1 MENKELNLNELENAA
16 GGAGSKKEKAG
27 GSPTPLPYKE
37 GYKSY
42 KITATD
48 TMIRIANRF
57 NTTVDDLMRVNAQW
71 IKNKS
76 LIMTG
81 YYMYVPENK

>member
-16 GGAGSKKEKAG
+16 GGATGKTERAG
-27 GSPTPLPYKE
+27 GSPTPLPAKT
-37 GYKSY
+37 GYKNY

-57 NTTVDDLMRVNAQW
+57 HTTVDELMKVNSKW

>member
-1 MENKELNLNELENAA
+1 MENNELNLNELEEAA
-16 GGAGSKKEKAG
+16 GGKGGTEKAG
-27 GSPTPLPYKE
+27 GSPTPLPPKK
-37 GYKSY
+37 GYKNY
-42 KITATD
+42 QITSTD

-57 NTTVDDLMRVNAQW
+57 DTTVDALMKVNSKW

-81 YYMYVPENK
+81 YYMYVPNK

>member
-1 MENKELNLNELENAA
+1 
-16 GGAGSKKEKAG
+16 
-27 GSPTPLPYKE
+27 
-37 GYKSY
+37 
-42 KITATD
+42 
-48 TMIRIANRF
+48 MIRIANRF
-57 NTTVDDLMRVNAQW
+57 HTTVDELMKVNSKW

>member
-1 MENKELNLNELENAA
+1 MENKELNLNELEAAA
-16 GGAGSKKEKAG
+16 GGASSKTEKAG
-27 GSPTPLPYKE
+27 GSPKPLPAKA
-37 GYKSY
+37 GYKNY
-42 KITATD
+42 RITATD

-57 NTTVDDLMRVNAQW
+57 HTTVDDLMEVNSRW

-81 YYMYVPENK
+81 YYMYVPEK

>member
-1 MENKELNLNELENAA
+1 MENNELNLNEMENVA
-16 GGAGSKKEKAG
+16 GGAGAKREKAG
-27 GSPTPLPYKE
+27 GSPTPLPPKAGFKNYQ
-37 GYKSY
+37 
-42 KITATD
+42 ITSTD

-57 NTTVDDLMRVNAQW
+57 HTTVDQLMRVNAQW

-81 YYMYVPENK
+81 YYMYVPEK